1 MTTDPSTKPEPA
13 PEKAGASAT
22 NTTAAAT
29 SATSPP
35 AAPAAAAT
43 PATAATP
50 ASPAQ
55 ATDSPALEA
64 EEPLEADLPDDDA
77 DSAVDSGS
85 ILSTESLTP
94 SILEYRQIHG
104 RTYANA
110 KTGDY
115 WGPNDER
122 QSEGLDLIHNAL
134 TILLGDRLFI
144 APIDKKDPGR
154 VLDIGTGTG
163 IWALDFAD
171 EFPSS
176 EVIGT
181 DLSPMQPSWVPP
193 NLKFEVDDCLMEW
206 TWPENYFD
214 FIHARCMYGSIPD
227 WTDLNKKVLK
237 HLKPGGYYE
246 HVEIG
251 CQGMSDHVELDPD
264 HVFYTWAN
272 TFYEAGEKMGRP
284 FTICLDGESKKH
296 MLAAGFEDIKEHRWK
311 LPVNSW
317 AKDQKLKHAGTLFH
331 YALERDME
339 GFSMFACT
347 QLLGWSKEEVQVL
360 VAKMRQ
366 AIRKKADCPYIVV

>member
-1 MTTDPSTKPEPA
+1 MTSDPPTKAEPA
-13 PEKAGASAT
+13 EKAAPDAT
-22 NTTAAAT
+22 TT
-29 SATSPP
+29 P
-35 AAPAAAAT
+35 APAPAAAPAET
-43 PATAATP
+43 PSSPPRAA
-50 ASPAQ
+50 S
-55 ATDSPALEA
+55 SPALEA
-64 EEPLEADLPDDDA
+64 EEALEADLRDDDA
-77 DSAVDSGS
+77 DSAIDSGS
-85 ILSTESLTP
+85 ISSTESLTP
-94 SILEYRQIHG
+94 SILEYRQVHG

-134 TILLGDRLFI
+134 TILLGDRLFV
-144 APIDKKDPGR
+144 APINKKDPGR

-193 NLKFEVDDCLMEW
+193 NLKFEIDDCLMEW
-206 TWPENYFD
+206 TWPEDHFD
-214 FIHARCMYGSIPD
+214 FIHARAMYGSIPD
-227 WTDLNKKVLK
+227 WTELNKSVLK

-317 AKDQKLKHAGTLFH
+317 AKDKKLKHAGTLFH

-347 QLLGWSKEEVQVL
+347 QLLGWSKEEVHVL

-366 AIRKKADCPYIVV
+366 AIRTKADCPYIVV